1 MELRFASDYKVI
13 LAKINQIGSL
23 KYGKTRKYVNGDV
36 TYLSPYI
43 SRDNW
48 NIKLTSLSITLF

>member
-23 KYGKTRKYVNGDV
+23 KCGKTRKYVNGDV

-43 SRDNW
+43 SRGNW
-48 NIKLTSLSITLF
+48 KKKLTS